1 MYSVCACAAPQQS
14 IRGLLSNGDFVGA
27 LGLISEAQKVLKTEL
42 AGVHSVRNTSSE
54 LSELMRFVERMM
66 RDEFVQLAVGQ
77 CDSTRCNTVQY
88 AATQCNK
95 LGHSMMRRLA
105 QLTKPSVSAHS
116 RALPCDGRLP
126 LPMP

>member
-1 MYSVCACAAPQQS
+1 MLIGLSQVSVEPLTVGVAPQQS

-77 CDSTRCNTVQY
+77 CD
-88 AATQCNK
+88 
-95 LGHSMMRRLA
+95 
-105 QLTKPSVSAHS
+105 
-116 RALPCDGRLP
+116 
-126 LPMP
+126 